1 MDEPAKPQIIA
12 TLATNQA
19 LYDLRI
25 FVKTLT
31 LWNPIPPTIYLFADK
46 AVLDAIPFLNYK
58 GIIHHKEAL
67 TRYTGLPRSSME
79 RIPGTKGSSLFFDFT
94 LEKIDLIEWA
104 FQSGAPN
111 VFFFDADICF
121 LAPLPLA
128 PPEPYKIALSQHQIR
143 DADEAKFGKYNAG
156 FMWFGAPETCE
167 AWREACKTSRF
178 FEQAALEC
186 FDGPAWAGALYQ
198 FPIQHNYGWWRL
210 WQGKRPARELK
221 DTWSVHRIHG
231 ITVEGKQLCS
241 IHTHWQ
247 DMGDAAVNEFNRYV
261 AEFLIKLSGPVP
273 NAKKVL
279 QIVRPPARPT

>member
-1 MDEPAKPQIIA
+1 MASTPQIVA
-12 TLATNQA
+12 TLVTNQA
-19 LYDLRI
+19 LYDFRI

-46 AVLDAIPFLNYK
+46 EVIDALPSLNYK
-58 GIIHHKEAL
+58 GTIHSKEAL
-67 TRYTGLPRSSME
+67 TQYTGLTRATME
-79 RIPGTKGSSLFFDFT
+79 RRLGKHGASLFFDFT

-104 FQSGAPN
+104 FGQGAPN

-121 LAPLPLA
+121 LAPLPEP
-128 PPEPYKIALSQHQIR
+128 PPEPYKVALSQHQIR
-143 DADEAKFGKYNAG
+143 DGDEARFGKYNAG
-156 FMWFGAPETCE
+156 FMWFGAPETCT

-186 FDGPAWAGALYQ
+186 FDGAEWSSALYQ

-210 WQGKRPARELK
+210 WQGKRNARELK
-221 DTWSVHRIHG
+221 ETWSVHRIHG

-247 DMGDAAVNEFNRYV
+247 DTGDIAINEFNKYV
-261 AEFLIKLSGPVP
+261 LDYLKKLSAYLP
-273 NAKKVL
+273 AMKKLVHIL
-279 QIVRPPARPT
+279 RPSS